1 MTTLE
6 QNDTNNMSNLEELD
20 CSWLDAFDDIE
31 KIYKN
36 YYTEPISLLKLTS
49 IYINNANAIEK
60 ISESKIILDT
70 KSILTKEE
78 LISAIKHSCYS
89 NNIKYKLSS
98 ALLYNIDLEPNE
110 LKHLLKST
118 NDTIGDKYLT
128 IMKNIDES
136 KLNNSI
142 SMFHD
147 INEIILIFYIPRD
160 RHNNN
165 NITRKTCKMSSNKC
179 TKRNRLK
186 DKCT

>member
-1 MTTLE
+1 MTTFE

-31 KIYKN
+31 NMYKN

-70 KSILTKEE
+70 KAILTKEE
-78 LISAIKHSCYS
+78 FISAIKHNCYS
-89 NNIKYKLSS
+89 NNIKYKLAS

-110 LKHLLKST
+110 LIHVLKSK
-118 NDTIGDKYLT
+118 NDTAGDKYLT
-128 IMKNIDES
+128 IIKNIDEL

-142 SMFHD
+142 SLFHD
-147 INEIILIFYIPRD
+147 LNEIILIFYIPKSQ
-160 RHNNN
+160 HINK
-165 NITRKTCKMSSNKC
+165 NITRKSDKLTYHKC
-179 TKRNRLK
+179 TKRKRLK
-186 DKCT
+186 DI